1 MHPGMIAA
9 QTPDRIAIRL
19 GDETRTYGELD
30 ARSAAV
36 ARLMASLGL
45 RPGDVMAIWAGND
58 IDLLTVANAGQR
70 SGLYYLPI
78 GASLTAAE
86 AAYILADS
94 GAKALIVDASHAGLV
109 PEVARAEATLTDLP
123 VFSLGGG
130 ALPDLWEVA
139 SACSAPDP
147 EALEGDDM
155 MYTSGTTGKPKGV
168 RRPLKLGPWGSDA
181 RRAERLRDLFGM
193 DADTVFL
200 SPAPLYHAAPMRF
213 TMTVLRLGGTVALLP
228 KFDAEAAL
236 TAIMETG
243 ATHTQWVPTMF
254 SRMLALPDDVR
265 ARYTA
270 PAHRKA
276 IHAGAPC
283 PPEVKRRM
291 IDWFGPILHEYYS
304 GTESIGFTHIDSPDW
319 LRKPGSVG
327 QTWGC
332 KVQIVGDD
340 GTPLPAGESGLV
352 YFSGKAKL
360 EYHNAPDKTAEA
372 HGPDGWATMGDIGY
386 LDDEGFLFLTD
397 RRAFTI
403 VTGGVNVYPRE
414 VEDVLTAD
422 PRVAHAAVVGVPDP
436 DFGEA
441 VQAAIQPAPDT
452 DPAALAK
459 DLFAACRAALAPYK
473 RPKRIAVVEALPL
486 TDSGKLQKRE
496 IQSAYQNPADRGF
509 SEKELSNGPA

>member
-1 MHPGMIAA
+1 MHPGLIAEK
-9 QTPDRIAIRL
+9 TPERVAIRL
-19 GDETRTYGELD
+19 GDATRSYAELES
-30 ARSAAV
+30 RSGAV
-36 ARLMASLGL
+36 ARLMAGLGL

-78 GASLTAAE
+78 GASLTPPE

-94 GAKALIVDASHAGLV
+94 GAKALVVDAAHAAFVGDLL
-109 PEVARAEATLTDLP
+109 RAEPALNCLP
-123 VFSLGGG
+123 VFSLGE
-130 ALPDLWEVA
+130 DDQTNLWQA
-139 SACSAPDP
+139 AFAATGPMP

-181 RRAERLRDLFGM
+181 RRAQRLRDLFGM
-193 DADTVFL
+193 DENTVFL

-213 TMTVLRLGGTVALLP
+213 TMTVLRLGGTVALLER
-228 KFDAEAAL
+228 FSAEAAL
-236 TAIMETG
+236 NAIMETG

-254 SRMLALPDDVR
+254 SRMLALPEDVR
-265 ARYTA
+265 ARYHA
-270 PAHRKA
+270 PAHRTA

-283 PPEVKRRM
+283 PLDVKRRM

-304 GTESIGFTHIDSPDW
+304 GTESVGFTHITSQDW

-332 KVQIVGDD
+332 KVKILRED
-340 GTPLPAGESGLV
+340 GTLCPAGESGLV

-372 HGPDGWATMGDIGY
+372 QDAEGWATMGDIGH
-386 LDDEGFLFLTD
+386 LDDEGFLYLTD

-422 PRVAHAAVVGVPDP
+422 PRVSHAAVVGVPDP

-441 VQAAIQPAPDT
+441 VQAAIQPVPGT
-452 DPAALAK
+452 DPRALAR
-459 DLFAACRAALAPYK
+459 DLFAACRAGLAPFK
-473 RPKRIAVVEALPL
+473 RPKRIAIVDALPI
-486 TDSGKLQKRE
+486 TDSGKLKKRD
-496 IQSAYQNPADRGF
+496 IQSTYQDPSSRGF
-509 SEKELSNGPA
+509 AEKELSNGSA

>member
-1 MHPGMIAA
+1 
-9 QTPDRIAIRL
+9 
-19 GDETRTYGELD
+19 
-30 ARSAAV
+30 
-36 ARLMASLGL
+36 
-45 RPGDVMAIWAGND
+45 
-58 IDLLTVANAGQR
+58 
-70 SGLYYLPI
+70 
-78 GASLTAAE
+78 
-86 AAYILADS
+86 
-94 GAKALIVDASHAGLV
+94 
-109 PEVARAEATLTDLP
+109 
-123 VFSLGGG
+123 
-130 ALPDLWEVA
+130 
-139 SACSAPDP
+139 
-147 EALEGDDM
+147 M

-228 KFDAEAAL
+228 KFSAEAAL

-254 SRMLALPDDVR
+254 SRMLALPDEVR
-265 ARYTA
+265 ARFHA

-304 GTESIGFTHIDSPDW
+304 GTESIGFTHIDSHDW

-327 QTWGC
+327 QCWGC
-332 KVQIVGDD
+332 KVQILGDD
-340 GTPLPAGESGLV
+340 GAPVPNGTSGLV

-360 EYHNAPDKTAEA
+360 EYHNAPEKTAEA
-372 HGPDGWATMGDIGY
+372 YSDDDWATMGDIGFV
-386 LDDEGFLFLTD
+386 DDEGFLFLTD

-403 VTGGVNVYPRE
+403 VSGGVNVYPRE

-441 VQAAIQPAPDT
+441 VQAAIQPVKGT
-452 DPAALAK
+452 DSRALAR
-459 DLFAACRAALAPYK
+459 DLFAACRTGLAPFK
-473 RPKRIAVVEALPL
+473 RPKRIAIVDALPM
-486 TDSGKLQKRE
+486 TDSGKLKKRD
-496 IQSAYQNPADRGF
+496 IQSAYQYPATRGF
-509 SEKELSNGPA
+509 AEKELSDGSA